1 MIIQSLIFIQVM
13 FILVQLSNLIV
24 FLIFAEQQF
33 CKKGM
38 KGLSPIDAWNKYRPV
53 NFSDL
58 SK

>member
-1 MIIQSLIFIQVM
+1 M